1 VASARSPLAMP
12 QIVAI
17 RTKDDSSRDTIS
29 VVLSQDAV
37 CLGPDGQPWSG
48 VSLTAQ
54 LARSLAERL
63 LGLAKEI
70 EGQEKPDKL
79 EHYGSQDSFRPLTQV
94 SSILV
99 LHDGSGQGHRAAA
112 LALDLASRSLASVQF
127 VGVYGVRQDRL
138 EPSAVPEDYEWHRG
152 WLERLIQMYSQ
163 KASHGNVDLQAML
176 VAASDHERLSEV
188 FNRGGYDLIV
198 LPRRF
203 SDDGA
208 ADHAFHGFH
217 QSLAGASESTILFC
231 P

>member
-1 VASARSPLAMP
+1 MP

-17 RTKDDSSRDTIS
+17 RTRDDASRDTIS

-48 VSLTAQ
+48 VSLSAS

-70 EGQEKPDKL
+70 EANEK
-79 EHYGSQDSFRPLTQV
+79 ESQTETCASQDSFPLLTQL

-99 LHDGSGQGHRAAA
+99 LHDGSGQGHRAMG

-127 VGVYGVRQDRL
+127 LGVYGVKQDRL
-138 EPSAVPEDYEWHRG
+138 EPSDLAEDYEWQRG
-152 WLERLIQMYSQ
+152 WIERLIQMYSQ
-163 KASHGNVDLQAML
+163 KATQGGIELQTTL
-176 VAASDHERLSEV
+176 AAATDQKRLSEV
-188 FNRGGYDLIV
+188 FESCRFDLIV
-198 LPRRF
+198 LPRKF
-203 SDDGA
+203 SDDGGVSQ
-208 ADHAFHGFH
+208 AFSNFR
-217 QSLAGASESTILFC
+217 QSLADAGQSTILFC